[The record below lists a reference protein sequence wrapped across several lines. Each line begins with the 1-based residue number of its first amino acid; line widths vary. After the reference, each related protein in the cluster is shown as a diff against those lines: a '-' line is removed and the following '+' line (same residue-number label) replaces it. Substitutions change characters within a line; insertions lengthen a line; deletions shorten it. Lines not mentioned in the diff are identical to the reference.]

1 MIHGGSENL
10 WIHINLPGNVLNTIT
25 FPDPPFVYLRYII
38 VAPFGVVSFV
48 IDYRDANGAQ
58 LSSCFVKDQVTRNA
72 REVLNIGVIEF
83 QRPRSGVLRSEG
95 ILVHEAL
102 PEFVHG
108 NPNHFAIFVARASPH
123 VANGEWQLGKFK
135 SVTAVEMPHMPEP
148 SAGFLRHLD
157 AVACVAEIDGINWLC
172 FEVLQLHGVVV
183 LISTAGEDHAFLC
196 FDANFF
202 SRSFR
207 DEPKNLAVARD
218 QFLRGGREHHFHLAN
233 IDVVIDNFEKPSTA
247 AKALGPRKF

>member
-72 REVLNIGVIEF
+72 REVLNISVVEF
-83 QRPRSGVLRSEG
+83 QRPRSGVLRSGG

-108 NPNHFAIFVARASPH
+108 DPNHFALFVAWA
-123 VANGEWQLGKFK
+123 
-135 SVTAVEMPHMPEP
+135 TPHMPNSESHP
-148 SAGFLRHLD
+148 
-157 AVACVAEIDGINWLC
+157 VK
-172 FEVLQLHGVVV
+172 LQSL
-183 LISTAGEDHAFLC
+183 
-196 FDANFF
+196 
-202 SRSFR
+202 
-207 DEPKNLAVARD
+207 
-218 QFLRGGREHHFHLAN
+218 
-233 IDVVIDNFEKPSTA
+233 
-247 AKALGPRKF
+247 